1 MDTIDEQLDAA
12 TAKVNELTAQLAE
25 ANAALEA
32 VQAEKA
38 SLEAVN
44 TELSDNLAA
53 TRDKLAAE
61 MRWYDR
67 YLDEGDVDRSANP
80 TPGNKKG
87 GLSNI
92 RYPHTDLS
100 TPG

>member
-38 SLEAVN
+38 SLG
-44 TELSDNLAA
+44 S
-53 TRDKLAAE
+53 
-61 MRWYDR
+61 
-67 YLDEGDVDRSANP
+67 S
-80 TPGNKKG
+80 
-87 GLSNI
+87 
-92 RYPHTDLS
+92 
-100 TPG
+100 